1 MNLAFRGFLKNIPAQ
16 SVISHPVMRRFIKSL
31 SYALAGIKVA
41 VGEQRNIQIHL
52 TILLLV
58 IATGLLLDINLNE
71 WLAVIL
77 AAAIVISTEMI
88 NTAIEKTV
96 DLASPEIHPLAKQAK
111 DIAAGAV
118 LVSVLFAIIIG
129 LLVFGKYLLQFLSDY
144 L

>member
-1 MNLAFRGFLKNIPAQ
+1 MK
-16 SVISHPVMRRFIKSL
+16 RFIKSL

-41 VGEQRNIQIHL
+41 VGEQRNVQIHL
-52 TILLLV
+52 TIFLLV
-58 IATGLLLDINLNE
+58 VAAGLFIDINHSE

-77 AAAIVISTEMI
+77 ASSIVISTEMI
-88 NTAIEKTV
+88 NTAIEKVV
-96 DLASPEIHPLAKQAK
+96 DLASPEIHPIAKKAK

-118 LVSVLFAIIIG
+118 LVAVCFAVIIG

>member
-1 MNLAFRGFLKNIPAQ
+1 MKQ
-16 SVISHPVMRRFIKSL
+16 FIKSL

-41 VGEQRNIQIHL
+41 VWEQRNIQIHL

-58 IATGLLLDINLNE
+58 IAAGLLLDINLNE

-77 AAAIVISTEMI
+77 AASVVVSTEMI

-118 LVSVLFAIIIG
+118 LVAVFFAVIIG
-129 LLVFGKYLLQFLSDY
+129 LLIFGKYLLQFLSDY

>member
-1 MNLAFRGFLKNIPAQ
+1 MK
-16 SVISHPVMRRFIKSL
+16 RFIKSL
-31 SYALAGIKVA
+31 SYALAGIRVA
-41 VGEQRNIQIHL
+41 VAEQRNIQIHL

-58 IATGLLLDINLNE
+58 IAAGLFMDINLNE

-88 NTAIEKTV
+88 NTAIEKVV
-96 DLASPEIHPLAKQAK
+96 DLASPQIHPLAKQAK

-118 LVSVLFAIIIG
+118 LIAVCFAVIIG

>member
-1 MNLAFRGFLKNIPAQ
+1 MK
-16 SVISHPVMRRFIKSL
+16 RFIKSL

-41 VGEQRNIQIHL
+41 VGEQRNVQIHL
-52 TILLLV
+52 TIFLLV
-58 IATGLLLDINLNE
+58 IAAGLFIDINHSE

-77 AAAIVISTEMI
+77 ASSIVISIEMI
-88 NTAIEKTV
+88 NTAIEKAV
-96 DLASPEIHPLAKQAK
+96 DLASPEIHPLAKKAK

-118 LVSVLFAIIIG
+118 LVAACFAVIIG

>member
-1 MNLAFRGFLKNIPAQ
+1 LFCGNIHSQ
-16 SVISHPVMRRFIKSL
+16 SVISQPIMKRFIKSL

-41 VGEQRNIQIHL
+41 VGEQRNVQIHL
-52 TILLLV
+52 TIFLLV
-58 IATGLLLDINLNE
+58 VAAGLFIDINHSE

-77 AAAIVISTEMI
+77 ASSIVISTEMI
-88 NTAIEKTV
+88 NTAIEKVV
-96 DLASPEIHPLAKQAK
+96 DLASPEIHPIAKKAK

-118 LVSVLFAIIIG
+118 LVAVCFAVIIG

>member
-1 MNLAFRGFLKNIPAQ
+1 MI
-16 SVISHPVMRRFIKSL
+16 RFIKSL

-41 VGEQRNIQIHL
+41 VKEQPNVQIHL

-58 IATGLLLDINLNE
+58 IAAGLLFDINLNE

-77 AAAIVISTEMI
+77 AASIVISTEMI
-88 NTAIEKTV
+88 NTAIEKVV
-96 DLASPEIHPLAKQAK
+96 DLASPQIHPLAKQAK
-111 DIAAGAV
+111 DIAAGSV
-118 LVSVLFAIIIG
+118 LVAVCFAVIIG

>member
-1 MNLAFRGFLKNIPAQ
+1 MK
-16 SVISHPVMRRFIKSL
+16 RFIKSL

-41 VGEQRNIQIHL
+41 VGEQRNVQIHL
-52 TILLLV
+52 TIFLLV
-58 IATGLLLDINLNE
+58 IAAGLFIDINHSE

-77 AAAIVISTEMI
+77 ASYIVISTEMI
-88 NTAIEKTV
+88 NTAIEKVV
-96 DLASPEIHPLAKQAK
+96 DLASPEIHPIAKKAK

-118 LVSVLFAIIIG
+118 LVAVCFAVIIG

>member
-1 MNLAFRGFLKNIPAQ
+1 MK
-16 SVISHPVMRRFIKSL
+16 RFFKSL

-41 VGEQRNIQIHL
+41 VEEQRNIQIHL

-58 IATGLLLDINLNE
+58 IAAGLFIGINLNE

-77 AAAIVISTEMI
+77 AASIVISTEMI
-88 NTAIEKTV
+88 NTAIEKVV
-96 DLASPEIHPLAKQAK
+96 DLASPQIHPLAKQAK

-118 LVSVLFAIIIG
+118 LVAVCFAVIIG

>member
-1 MNLAFRGFLKNIPAQ
+1 MFCGNIHSQ
-16 SVISHPVMRRFIKSL
+16 SVISQPIMKRFIKSL

-41 VGEQRNIQIHL
+41 VGEQRNVQIHL
-52 TILLLV
+52 TIFLLV
-58 IATGLLLDINLNE
+58 IAAGLFIDINHSE

-77 AAAIVISTEMI
+77 ASSIVISIEMI
-88 NTAIEKTV
+88 NTAIEKAV
-96 DLASPEIHPLAKQAK
+96 DLASPEIHPLAKKAK

-118 LVSVLFAIIIG
+118 LVAVCFAVIIG

>member
-1 MNLAFRGFLKNIPAQ
+1 MK
-16 SVISHPVMRRFIKSL
+16 RFIKSL

-41 VGEQRNIQIHL
+41 VGEQRNVQIHL
-52 TILLLV
+52 TIFLLV
-58 IATGLLLDINLNE
+58 IAAGLFIDINHSE

-77 AAAIVISTEMI
+77 ASSIVISTEMI
-88 NTAIEKTV
+88 NTAIEKVV
-96 DLASPEIHPLAKQAK
+96 DLASPEIHPLAKKAK

-118 LVSVLFAIIIG
+118 LVAVCFAVIIG